1 MIEILNKIFLRSKN
15 LGNLNVEFQELRKKT
30 GIELL
35 FRAVESYSDESEI
48 RYVGGCVRK
57 ILKNEKVNDI
67 DLATNLNPEQ
77 IMQVCKK
84 KILNFMKLG

>member
-1 MIEILNKIFLRSKN
+1 MIEILNKIFFRSN
-15 LGNLNVEFQELRKKT
+15 NFGNLNVEFQELRKKT

-35 FRAVESYSDESEI
+35 FQAVEDYSDESEI

-67 DLATNLNPEQ
+67 DLATNLTPDQVME
-77 IMQVCKK
+77 VCKK
-84 KILNFMKLG
+84 KILNFMKLD